1 MPSGAATLV
10 LAMVPMVAADG
21 WGRSVVYNIV
31 GGAFVLILPFTSDI
45 EGGLNRV
52 NFSLMGE
59 RHGGRWNVGEDIE
72 SAIVVGT

>member
-1 MPSGAATLV
+1 MPSGAPTLV

-21 WGRSVVYNIV
+21 LGRSVVYNTTRGV
-31 GGAFVLILPFTSDI
+31 FVLTLPFTSET
-45 EGGLNRV
+45 EGGLDRA

-59 RHGGRWNVGEDIE
+59 RHGGRLNTGEDTK